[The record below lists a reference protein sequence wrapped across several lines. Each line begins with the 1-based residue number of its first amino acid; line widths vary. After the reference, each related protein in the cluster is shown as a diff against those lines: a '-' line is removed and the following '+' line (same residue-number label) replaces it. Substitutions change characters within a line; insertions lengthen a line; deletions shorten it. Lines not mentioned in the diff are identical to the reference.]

1 MFGKIKY
8 ISDNTAVVE
17 INKEGQVIPNLMNLH
32 IIFEDGNNTLLG
44 EIKNIDENTVKI
56 EMLGEFLGTKFIPG
70 TIKKPSLS
78 SNLRVINNTELDIL
92 MGSNNFESL
101 YLGKSPTYADR
112 NIFVNINDMFSN
124 HLAIFGN
131 SGSGKSYSFSRL
143 FQNVFLNQNFI
154 PYNANLFIFDAYGE
168 YKNAFQVISQINPN
182 YQYKFITTNPV
193 DETDVLL
200 QIPIFLL
207 SNDDIAL
214 LLSAEN
220 HSQLTI
226 IDRMMTL
233 AKLFSKNDEEI
244 ETLKNHLIANAI
256 QSVLFSNQNSSGK
269 RNDIFTIIASCST
282 AAFNMN
288 AEIQGIGYTRRFSEC
303 FNIDSKG
310 DFGESVLINEYIAKH
325 LNESLEGNMNIPK
338 DAFFTLKDLENAL
351 NFTLIGEGFLNNRIM
366 QDSAIILKVRLNTL
380 INSKNSKYFNIKEY
394 LTPETYISSLIVM
407 NNKRSQIIN
416 INLEDVDD
424 ILAKNIVKILC
435 KMIFDFAKGRKTR
448 ASIPFHLMIEE
459 AHRYVID
466 GDIDEFLIGYNIFGR
481 IAKEGR
487 KYGCLL
493 NLISQRPSDI
503 SETVVAQVGNFLV
516 HKMTHPRDVE
526 YVEKMLPNV
535 STDIIEKLNSLQ
547 PGTLVAFGPAFKIPF
562 IIKMDLANPPPKSS
576 NADIIKT
583 WQPKSQ

>member
-143 FQNVFLNQNFI
+143 FQNVFLNKNFI

-214 LLSAEN
+214 LLSVEN

-288 AEIQGIGYTRRFSEC
+288 AEIQGIGYTRRFSE
-303 FNIDSKG
+303 
-310 DFGESVLINEYIAKH
+310 
-325 LNESLEGNMNIPK
+325 
-338 DAFFTLKDLENAL
+338 
-351 NFTLIGEGFLNNRIM
+351 
-366 QDSAIILKVRLNTL
+366 
-380 INSKNSKYFNIKEY
+380 
-394 LTPETYISSLIVM
+394 
-407 NNKRSQIIN
+407 
-416 INLEDVDD
+416 
-424 ILAKNIVKILC
+424 
-435 KMIFDFAKGRKTR
+435 
-448 ASIPFHLMIEE
+448 
-459 AHRYVID
+459 
-466 GDIDEFLIGYNIFGR
+466 
-481 IAKEGR
+481 
-487 KYGCLL
+487 
-493 NLISQRPSDI
+493 
-503 SETVVAQVGNFLV
+503 
-516 HKMTHPRDVE
+516 
-526 YVEKMLPNV
+526 
-535 STDIIEKLNSLQ
+535 
-547 PGTLVAFGPAFKIPF
+547 
-562 IIKMDLANPPPKSS
+562 
-576 NADIIKT
+576 
-583 WQPKSQ
+583 